1 MHREIPD
8 IAIMFVDISGSTS
21 LYETLGNEPAYKL
34 VTKCISILSNI
45 IDQHKGTLIKTI
57 GDEVMCTFS
66 DACQAINAAIK
77 MNNSFEDIFKTRLK
91 KNLRP
96 SLRIGL
102 HTGRV
107 IRQDNDV
114 FGDAVNMAARMV
126 SLAKP
131 KQILATQEMIDEL
144 PSDLQEKSRFVDKT
158 RIKGKDGEFNIYEV
172 IWNVGDMTLVLFDG
186 TDSQDQCERLHL
198 RYGKKD
204 VYMDKD
210 RPALML
216 GRLPENDLIV
226 DDDIASRFHARI
238 EYHRG
243 KFVLIDQSSNGTYVF
258 PDGQKPAYI
267 HHDEC
272 VLSSCGY
279 ISLGREAKAG
289 SVDMI
294 RFSCNKTALR

>member
-1 MHREIPD
+1 MHQEIPD

-34 VTKCISILSNI
+34 VTRCISILSDI
-45 IDQHKGTLIKTI
+45 IYQHQGTLIKTI

-107 IRQDNDV
+107 IRKDNDV

-131 KQILATQEMIDEL
+131 KQILTTQAMIDEL
-144 PSDLQEKSRFVDKT
+144 TSDLQEKSRFVDKT

-172 IWNVGDMTLVLFDG
+172 IWNVGDMTIVLFDG
-186 TDSQDQCERLHL
+186 PDSHVQCERLHL
-198 RYGKKD
+198 RYGRKD

-210 RPALML
+210 KPAITL
-216 GRLPENDLIV
+216 GRLPENDLVV

-258 PDGQKPAYI
+258 LDGEKPSFI

-272 VLSSCGY
+272 VLSNCGF

-289 SVDMI
+289 SPEMI
-294 RFSCNKTALR
+294 RFTCNDQER

>member
-1 MHREIPD
+1 MPREIPD
-8 IAIMFVDISGSTS
+8 IVIMFVDISGSTR

-34 VTKCISILSNI
+34 VTKWISILSDI
-45 IDQHKGTLIKTI
+45 IDQHQGTLIKTI
-57 GDEVMCTFS
+57 GDEVMCTFA
-66 DACQAINAAIK
+66 DAYQAINAAIK

-96 SLRIGL
+96 GLRIGL
-102 HTGRV
+102 QTGRV
-107 IRQDNDV
+107 IRQGNDV

-131 KQILATQEMIDEL
+131 KQILTTQEMIDEL
-144 PSDLQEKSRFVDKT
+144 PSDLQGKSRFVDKT

-172 IWNVGDMTLVLFDG
+172 IWNEGDMTIMLFDG
-186 TDSQDQCERLHL
+186 PDCRVQSEGLHL
-198 RYGKKD
+198 RYGRKD

-210 RPALML
+210 KPALTL

-226 DDDIASRFHARI
+226 DDGIASRFHARI

-258 PDGQKPAYI
+258 LDGEKPSLI

-272 VLSSCGY
+272 VLSNHGY

-289 SVDMI
+289 SPEII
-294 RFSCNKTALR
+294 RFSCNGQKK